1 MREDLTPMLWGV
13 LVAVLEEPG
22 NGQRHVAGR
31 MGVDPVTF
39 GQMIDVLEQKDL
51 VRRQANPND
60 RRAHQLYG
68 TRRALDL
75 RRRLTPALLTA
86 QDRLLAPL
94 KKTERGALIDLL
106 SRVIEANDS
115 YAKPGNGRRKPR
127 RKSHFESARRPR
139 DDGVQTTADDPNVM
153 VRPSGCRTLQQDS
166 RADCD
171 ANACAVHGRSM
182 HCCPARPVAAR
193 AEWPER
199 PVKLVVTF
207 PPGSANDSAARIF
220 ADGLARKWGKPVVVE
235 AKTGAEGTIG
245 VASFVSS

>member
-1 MREDLTPMLWGV
+1 MREPRYGRTDKSPVLPSHRVPAHLARRFHQICLGVTGEILLSEDLTPMLWGV

-22 NGQRHVAGR
+22 NGQRHVASR

-68 TRRALDL
+68 TRRAIDL

-86 QDRLLAPL
+86 QDRLLGPL

-115 YAKPGNGRRKPR
+115 YARPGNGRRKPR
-127 RKSHFESARRPR
+127 RKSHFESAKEAPR
-139 DDGVQTTADDPNVM
+139 
-153 VRPSGCRTLQQDS
+153 
-166 RADCD
+166 
-171 ANACAVHGRSM
+171 
-182 HCCPARPVAAR
+182 
-193 AEWPER
+193 
-199 PVKLVVTF
+199 
-207 PPGSANDSAARIF
+207 
-220 ADGLARKWGKPVVVE
+220 
-235 AKTGAEGTIG
+235 
-245 VASFVSS
+245 